1 MLEQDKCRNNPC
13 HLSQIP
19 ESRWGKN
26 AAACRA
32 AFSRCPNLS
41 LATKHWR
48 GDWTSVPVVAIATG
62 SSPSQKP
69 PHLLLSMS
77 FYVSP
82 HHLSLFFLS
91 PPAVLVFNLPSPSLS
106 LHSHQ
111 KPEQWQRCNYH
122 RGSWYPRGGLTAW
135 NGSAEN
141 NTKMLYS
148 CKNIKKKMK
157 SCCHVCF
164 WLLCANNI
172 LLMPFY
178 EENLF

>member
-1 MLEQDKCRNNPC
+1 MGEKCCCLPSC
-13 HLSQIP
+13 L
-19 ESRWGKN
+19 
-26 AAACRA
+26 
-32 AFSRCPNLS
+32 LS
-41 LATKHWR
+41 LPK
-48 GDWTSVPVVAIATG
+48 SL
-62 SSPSQKP
+62 PSNQALAWWLDQRASGCHSYRKLP
-69 PHLLLSMS
+69 FPETPHLLLSMS

-106 LHSHQ
+106 LRSHQ

-148 CKNIKKKMK
+148 CKNIDKKMK

-164 WLLCANNI
+164 WLCK
-172 LLMPFY
+172 
-178 EENLF
+178 